1 MGNVSIR
8 RYLKMSDKPPKDENV
23 VKHPQNDM
31 SVQRLGLLTTQ
42 QRQEAHKN
50 LTEGL
55 DKAYSEI
62 DKNQQLVGAVIMTF
76 DDGGEMTDWAI
87 GEVGATN
94 LYMMLDKMKMEILN
108 IITENQNGSDG

>member
-1 MGNVSIR
+1 
-8 RYLKMSDKPPKDENV
+8 MSDKPPKDDNV
-23 VKHPQNDM
+23 VKLPQNDM

-62 DKNQQLVGAVIMTF
+62 DKNQQLDSIVLIRT
-76 DDGGEMTDWAI
+76 
-87 GEVGATN
+87 
-94 LYMMLDKMKMEILN
+94 LDKFSTTPDYDKRVIRMIKRIRKLEEDN
-108 IITENQNGSDG
+108 K